1 VTQDE
6 RHEERPPAVP
16 SPSPS
21 TGSTDSAGPS
31 DAGEAASSTD
41 PAGSTEPAQAADA
54 RAATAR
60 QRRANQRMWAF
71 AAAAIVVAVLLAAAV
86 DQVWAWI
93 GTVLLATG
101 TAATTQAATQ
111 GKSTVLHEL
120 VLGEQAPLSVTASLQ
135 AEHLLRLGSPTD
147 PYYQEVI
154 PVSGAHRV
162 QVALAP
168 RSEHAVV
175 VRALRPVV
183 VSRGPTRK
191 GEPGVTSGMLPD
203 GHFDVLLDAD
213 PPRLQPAVTAA
224 GTAPVDLPVTLTD
237 GEPTTFVLIP
247 RTDAHEVDWRLE
259 VAWSCADRE
268 GAVAVGLGRKPFRTT
283 AETGW

>member
-1 VTQDE
+1 VVVTQDQG
-6 RHEERPPAVP
+6 HE
-16 SPSPS
+16 
-21 TGSTDSAGPS
+21 G
-31 DAGEAASSTD
+31 
-41 PAGSTEPAQAADA
+41 QAAA
-54 RAATAR
+54 AR
-60 QRRANQRMWAF
+60 QRRADQRTWAF
-71 AAAAIVVAVLLAAAV
+71 AAAVIVVAVLLAAVV

-101 TAATTQAATQ
+101 TAATAQAATA

-120 VLGEQAPLSVTASLQ
+120 VLGEQAPFSVDASLR
-135 AEHLLRLGSPTD
+135 AEHLLRLGSSTD

-162 QVALAP
+162 RLALEP
-168 RSEHAVV
+168 RSEQPVV
-175 VRALRPVV
+175 IRALRPVV
-183 VSRGPTRK
+183 VARRPTRR

-224 GTAPVDLPVTLTD
+224 GTATVELPVTLPA
-237 GEPTTFVLIP
+237 GEPTAFVFTP
-247 RTDAHEVDWRLE
+247 RSDGHEVDWRIELD
-259 VAWSCADRE
+259 WTCGDRE
-268 GAVAVGLGRKPFRTT
+268 GSVAVGLGRKPFRTT